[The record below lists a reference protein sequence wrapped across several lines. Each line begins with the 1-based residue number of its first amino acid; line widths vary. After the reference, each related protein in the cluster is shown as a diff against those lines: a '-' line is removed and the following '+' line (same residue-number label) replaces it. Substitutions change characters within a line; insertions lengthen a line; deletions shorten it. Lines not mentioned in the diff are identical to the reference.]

1 MNPDLIPGVKRHFN
15 DKIDSTTERA
25 VKIAKKWRICCDLED
40 LTMESKEKTDG
51 MMLEVWQ
58 GDIGLPSIDA
68 QSLAIMVGLIS
79 S

>member
-1 MNPDLIPGVKRHFN
+1 
-15 DKIDSTTERA
+15 
-25 VKIAKKWRICCDLED
+25 
-40 LTMESKEKTDG
+40 MESKEKTDG